1 MRGGMRASAS
11 AFNPGGV
18 GGVGGGFGGS
28 GSGVGAPA
36 GGNPW
41 ASGPPRGLA
50 GQGGG
55 YDYDYAEEDED
66 WGYVDESGN
75 WVSFDD
81 EGEGAREFLAAQL
94 PDEDELLGLTSE
106 GPTGDNSWGYFDEA
120 GNWISLEGE
129 AGDFLQSQEEERGVS

>member
-1 MRGGMRASAS
+1 MRGGMRATAA

-18 GGVGGGFGGS
+18 GVGGFGGP
-28 GSGVGAPA
+28 GSGGGAP

-55 YDYDYAEEDED
+55 YGEYDYAEEDED

-94 PDEDELLGLTSE
+94 PDEDELLGMTSE

-120 GNWISLEGE
+120 GNWITLEGE

>member
-1 MRGGMRASAS
+1 MRGGMRATAA

-18 GGVGGGFGGS
+18 GVGGLGGPGS
-28 GSGVGAPA
+28 GGGAP

-55 YDYDYAEEDED
+55 YGEYDYAEEDED

-94 PDEDELLGLTSE
+94 PDEDELLGMTSE

-120 GNWISLEGE
+120 GNWITLEGE